1 MALSRDKIKPLV
13 TVPKH
18 RYDTTPN
25 NDINPNPSTFHLE
38 NKGAENMAQ
47 KEKTQA
53 LILETDGKIADSI
66 AKTLKRR
73 SYSVTISSN
82 KEEALSHF
90 GERLYPLAVVGD
102 AEGSASP
109 FEAMRDIV
117 MASPVTSMILIS
129 DLPEEEVN
137 EKAEGY
143 GILGHINREVR
154 SRDLLKLVKSFEA
167 IFTSFAPA
175 KK

>member
-1 MALSRDKIKPLV
+1 MVR
-13 TVPKH
+13 
-18 RYDTTPN
+18 
-25 NDINPNPSTFHLE
+25 
-38 NKGAENMAQ
+38 
-47 KEKTQA
+47 KEKPHA
-53 LILETDGKIADSI
+53 LILEKDRKLIDSI
-66 AKTLKRR
+66 EKILKRR
-73 SYSVTISSN
+73 SYAVTTSFE
-82 KEEALSHF
+82 KEEALRHLK
-90 GERLYPLAVVGD
+90 ERLYPLAVVGD

-117 MASPVTSMILIS
+117 MASPMTSMILIS

-143 GILGHINREVR
+143 GILGHINREIR